1 MIDDID
7 YFLKEDL
14 DEIGDITSEAL
25 LRNEKAEGVIIAKE
39 SCIVAG
45 LEEAKK
51 VFEKTGAKMEIIM
64 GDGQKVKKNTIVAVV
79 SGSAKSIL
87 KGERLALNFL
97 GRMSGIA
104 TMTRKL
110 VDLCIK
116 NNSNTS
122 IAATRK
128 TTPGFRKYEKKAVVI
143 GGGEAHRMGLYD
155 AILIKDNHIK
165 CAGSVE
171 EAIKR
176 VKQKLPGKPIE
187 IEVEDEKD
195 ALIAASL
202 GVDVIML
209 DNIPPEKARVI
220 ADKIRG
226 INRDIKIEVSG
237 GINHRNISS
246 YISFADRISLGCLTH
261 SVRNIDFS
269 FEIKKIE
276 RNI

>member
-1 MIDDID
+1 MDDID

-14 DEIGDITSEAL
+14 DDIGDITSDAL
-25 LRNEKAEGVIIAKE
+25 LEDEKAEGVIIAKE
-39 SCIVAG
+39 PCVVAG
-45 LEEAKK
+45 VEEARK
-51 VFEKTGAKMEIIM
+51 VFEKTGANMEIIIE
-64 GDGQKVKKNTIVAVV
+64 DGIKIRRNTIIAVV

-104 TMTRKL
+104 TMTRRF
-110 VDLCIK
+110 VDICIK
-116 NNSNTS
+116 VNSNAS

-128 TTPGFRKYEKKAVVI
+128 TTPGFRRYEKKAVI
-143 GGGEAHRMGLYD
+143 LGGGEPHRMGLYD

-165 CAGSVE
+165 CVGSVE

-176 VKQKLPGKPIE
+176 VKQKLSDKPIE
-187 IEVEDEKD
+187 IEVENEED
-195 ALIAASL
+195 ALKAASL

-209 DNIPPEKARVI
+209 DNIPPNEAKII
-220 ADKIRG
+220 AGKIRN
-226 INRDIKIEVSG
+226 IDRDIKIEVSG
-237 GINHRNISS
+237 GINFRNIHE
-246 YISFADRISLGCLTH
+246 YLPFADRISLGCLTH
-261 SVRNIDFS
+261 SVKNIDFS